1 MSRKEMRMP
10 ARQHPLILPDLGL
23 GTAPVQ
29 ASVWLARLGAS
40 VVCGDRVLEIVSGN
54 VTVDLSAPASGR
66 LIRQDVSEDDEV
78 SVGQV
83 LGVIEEEGS

>member
-1 MSRKEMRMP
+1 MP
-10 ARQHPLILPDLGL
+10 ERQHPLILPDLGL
-23 GTAPVQ
+23 GAAPVL

-54 VTVDLSAPASGR
+54 VSVDLSAPASGR

-83 LGVIEEEGS
+83 LGVIEEE